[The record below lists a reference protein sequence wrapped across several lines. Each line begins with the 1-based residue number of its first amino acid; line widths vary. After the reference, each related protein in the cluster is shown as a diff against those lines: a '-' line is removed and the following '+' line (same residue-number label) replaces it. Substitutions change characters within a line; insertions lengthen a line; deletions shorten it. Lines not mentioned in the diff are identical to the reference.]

1 MVLAGQYLLDSCLY
15 FFNNLGEVCK
25 VASKGRVLAVDDSA
39 MNHKVIAKLLADKF
53 ELEFASSGLEA
64 LEKFESWQPDLI
76 LLDVTMPD
84 MDGYETCQRIRE
96 NRKGA
101 LTPILFLS
109 GRCSV
114 EEKLRG
120 YEVGG
125 DDYITKP
132 FEGEEVIIKIEKSLA
147 HKQRTMMLEQEL
159 QQTGDIATTAVGDT
173 SHLGICIE
181 FLDSSFHAKT
191 LGDLVKSFFKAT
203 ESIGLNCTVQIRGGE
218 QSITLT
224 DDSAEREIETALLD
238 KLNDQGDFIAIGKR
252 MVINHDACSLLIK
265 NMPDEMDSRYNSIKH
280 YAFVLLKGVNARS
293 QALLNQRELKQQR
306 DVLKKMIERTH
317 GLLTQTDEAYHQVMV
332 KSGAIVEDMVQE
344 LEGIVQSL
352 NLTEADEKK
361 VYELGKRSLDMNSQ
375 LFRNVLA
382 LDQRYTKILEELSVV
397 VNITK

>member
-1 MVLAGQYLLDSCLY
+1 
-15 FFNNLGEVCK
+15 

-53 ELEFASSGLEA
+53 ELEFASSGQEA
-64 LEKFESWQPDLI
+64 LAKFDSWAPDLI

-84 MDGYETCQRIRE
+84 MDGYETCQRLRE
-96 NRKGA
+96 NKKGA

-114 EEKLRG
+114 EEKLKG

-147 HKQRTMMLEQEL
+147 HKKRTIQLEQEL
-159 QQTGDIATTAVGDT
+159 QQTGDLATVAVGDT
-173 SHLGICIE
+173 NHLGMCIE
-181 FLDSSFHAKT
+181 FLDNSFHSKT
-191 LGDLVKSFFKAT
+191 LADLVKSFFKAT
-203 ESIGLNCTVQIRGGE
+203 ETIGLNCTVQIRGGE
-218 QSITLT
+218 QAITLA
-224 DDSAEREIETALLD
+224 DDTVEREIELALLE
-238 KLNDQGDFIAIGKR
+238 KLHSQGDFIAVGKR
-252 MVINHDACSLLIK
+252 MVLNHEATSLLIK
-265 NMPDEMDSRYNSIKH
+265 NMPDELDSRYNSIKH
-280 YAFVLLKGVNARS
+280 YAFILLKGVNARS

-306 DVLKKMIERTH
+306 DVLVKMIERTH
-317 GLLTQTDEAYHQVMV
+317 GLLTKTDEAYHHIMV

-352 NLTEADEKK
+352 NLTEQDEKK
-361 VYELGKRSLDMNSQ
+361 IFELGRKSLDMNNQ

-382 LDQRYTKILEELSVV
+382 LDQRYTQMLDELSVV
-397 VNITK
+397 ANITK